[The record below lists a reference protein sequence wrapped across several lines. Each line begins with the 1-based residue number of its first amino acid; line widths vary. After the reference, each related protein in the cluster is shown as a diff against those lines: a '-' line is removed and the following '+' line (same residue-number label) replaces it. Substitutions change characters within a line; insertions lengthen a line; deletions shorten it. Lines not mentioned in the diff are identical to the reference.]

1 MKPLTQNRPETRSQN
16 RLMIVSNRLPV
27 VLRQEKGE
35 WQAVPGSGGLVTAMA
50 PVLKDRGG
58 LWIGWPG
65 TDMAS
70 DDESLQDLQRV
81 LADATRQSGFSL
93 KPVLLSP
100 EEIQKYYFG
109 FSNEIIWPQFHDLL
123 GQCNFDCS
131 YWPAYQRVNRKF
143 AEVIMRHATPDDY
156 IWVHDYHLMTVAQAL
171 REMGSKNKI
180 GFFMHIPFPPLDIF
194 MKLPWRFQLLRALL
208 YFDLIGFQTLRDR
221 RNFKQ
226 CVQTLIREVSVHGK
240 GQVLSL
246 DIREHHMRI
255 GVFPISI
262 DFNEFAHLA
271 QDKDVIAIAKNI
283 VQKQF
288 PDKQLILGVDR
299 LDYTKGIPERI
310 QAFGKTLQCY
320 PELHGKVTLVQVVV
334 PSRYQIPEYQELKDR
349 IERLISEINGRFGR
363 VDWTPIHYFYRSLSR
378 TELVAY
384 YRAADILLVTSL
396 KDGMNLIA
404 KEYCAATVD
413 NNGLLIL
420 SEFAGATAQMQN
432 LALLVNPHD
441 REGVADA
448 IYNAVQMPRHK
459 RQERMKKLRA
469 QIKKRDIYWWVN
481 SFLNA
486 SIAKTLNDFNIVE
499 DYQPRLDL
507 TRKSP
512 ERRRR
517 GNLLEQ

>member
-1 MKPLTQNRPETRSQN
+1 
-16 RLMIVSNRLPV
+16 
-27 VLRQEKGE
+27 
-35 WQAVPGSGGLVTAMA
+35 
-50 PVLKDRGG
+50 
-58 LWIGWPG
+58 
-65 TDMAS
+65 
-70 DDESLQDLQRV
+70 
-81 LADATRQSGFSL
+81 
-93 KPVLLSP
+93 
-100 EEIQKYYFG
+100 
-109 FSNEIIWPQFHDLL
+109 
-123 GQCNFDCS
+123 
-131 YWPAYQRVNRKF
+131 
-143 AEVIMRHATPDDY
+143 
-156 IWVHDYHLMTVAQAL
+156 
-171 REMGSKNKI
+171 
-180 GFFMHIPFPPLDIF
+180 
-194 MKLPWRFQLLRALL
+194 
-208 YFDLIGFQTLRDR
+208 
-221 RNFKQ
+221 
-226 CVQTLIREVSVHGK
+226 
-240 GQVLSL
+240 
-246 DIREHHMRI
+246 
-255 GVFPISI
+255 
-262 DFNEFAHLA
+262 
-271 QDKDVIAIAKNI
+271 
-283 VQKQF
+283 
-288 PDKQLILGVDR
+288 
-299 LDYTKGIPERI
+299 
-310 QAFGKTLQCY
+310 
-320 PELHGKVTLVQVVV
+320 VTLVQVVV

>member
-1 MKPLTQNRPETRSQN
+1 
-16 RLMIVSNRLPV
+16 V
-27 VLRQEKGE
+27 
-35 WQAVPGSGGLVTAMA
+35 AV
-50 PVLKDRGG
+50 
-58 LWIGWPG
+58 
-65 TDMAS
+65 
-70 DDESLQDLQRV
+70 DDEPPQGLEAALS
-81 LADATRQSGFSL
+81 DATRQSGFSL
-93 KPVLLSP
+93 QPVLLSNS
-100 EEIQKYYFG
+100 EIEKYYFG

-131 YWPAYQRVNRKF
+131 YWPAYQDVNRKF
-143 AEVIMRHATPDDY
+143 ADVIIQHAAPDDY
-156 IWVHDYHLMTVAQAL
+156 VWVHDYHLMTVAQAL
-171 REMGSKNKI
+171 RGMGMKNKI
-180 GFFMHIPFPPLDIF
+180 GFFLHIPFPPLDIF
-194 MKLPWRFQLLRALL
+194 MKLPWRFQLLRSLL
-208 YFDLIGFQTLRDR
+208 YFDLIGFQTLRDQ

-226 CVQTLIREVSVHGK
+226 CVQTLISEVSIHGK
-240 GQVLSL
+240 GQVASL
-246 DIREHHMRI
+246 DIGDHHMRI
-255 GVFPISI
+255 GAFPISI

-271 QDKDVIAIAKNI
+271 RDKDVIEMAEEI

-288 PDKQLILGVDR
+288 PDKELILGIDR

-310 QAFGKTLQCY
+310 QAFGKTLQRY
-320 PELHGKVTLVQVVV
+320 PELHGKVTFVQIVV

-378 TELVAY
+378 PELVAY

-432 LALLVNPHD
+432 QALLVNPHD

-448 IYNAVQMPRHK
+448 IYNAVQMPRRK
-459 RQERMKKLRA
+459 RRERMKKLRA

-486 SIAKTLNDFNIVE
+486 SIAKSLNDFSIID
-499 DYQPRLDL
+499 DYQPQLDL
-507 TRKSP
+507 TRKIP

-517 GNLLEQ
+517 GNLPDR